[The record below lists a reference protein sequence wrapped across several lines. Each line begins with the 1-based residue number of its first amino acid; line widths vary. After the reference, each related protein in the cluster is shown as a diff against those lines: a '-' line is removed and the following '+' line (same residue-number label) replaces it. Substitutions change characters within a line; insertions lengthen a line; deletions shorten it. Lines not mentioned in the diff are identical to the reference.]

1 MRPVGL
7 TSNAWTNGFGESCAA
22 IVSNNASAGSPSLDS
37 SSTWALRRRSPIAW
51 LLPAKAGGVSRW
63 PARYIRRCR
72 RTGSHP
78 RVSHLWSTSITRDNI
93 EETAVYD
100 KYVRWCGRTGPRGPS
115 YPIRSNFSHLL
126 SLSAGTVSPSS
137 LIPALTLGAM
147 WLVTSLFVGSLVL
160 FNSHHTLL

>member
-37 SSTWALRRRSPIAW
+37 YSTWALRRRSPIAW

-78 RVSHLWSTSITRDNI
+78 RVSHLWSTSMTRYNI

-115 YPIRSNFSHLL
+115 YPIRSNGHNQWSASKMNKFPKTVKHPRRGSHV
-126 SLSAGTVSPSS
+126 ARADHDDTQERVP
-137 LIPALTLGAM
+137 
-147 WLVTSLFVGSLVL
+147 
-160 FNSHHTLL
+160 

>member
-78 RVSHLWSTSITRDNI
+78 RVSHLWSTSMTRYNI

-115 YPIRSNFSHLL
+115 YPIRWKLISIAHPNPGSIQTLIL
-126 SLSAGTVSPSS
+126 NVSGQQRVKKQ
-137 LIPALTLGAM
+137 LEGLVALRPIL
-147 WLVTSLFVGSLVL
+147 WP
-160 FNSHHTLL
+160 HPEQD